1 MKTQDELKKIFS
13 ARIKEA
19 AAKKGFKTQAEL
31 VEPLELSAT
40 IINYYYKGKAIPDA
54 NTLVKLSDGLEVSAD
69 YLLGLSEALSLDEKI
84 NAAEQITG
92 LSAESV
98 EMLSTL
104 RKLGANEIL
113 RFLDIALKD
122 IKNELD
128 FALDENTKEELGG
141 YNTEQG
147 RLDFFLRIGL
157 SSSLLGLLSDYYFAL
172 GQKVN
177 VSKIY
182 SNVKALEDYVLF
194 DIEGKNGS
202 RGLNAKGLY
211 LQGLKD
217 EIIKR
222 LEDIKE
228 AAE

>member
-1 MKTQDELKKIFS
+1 MNNNQQKDFCEVFRDIVDANGGQKEVANNTGISAQQINAYYNGIKKPNIETLKKFAS
-13 ARIKEA
+13 FF
-19 AAKKGFKTQAEL
+19 G
-31 VEPLELSAT
+31 
-40 IINYYYKGKAIPDA
+40 
-54 NTLVKLSDGLEVSAD
+54 VSCD
-69 YLLGLSEALSLDEKI
+69 YLLGLSGASSLDEQI

-92 LSAESV
+92 LSAASI

-113 RFLDIALKD
+113 RFLDIVLKD

-172 GQKVN
+172 GQKVKI
-177 VSKIY
+177 SKIY